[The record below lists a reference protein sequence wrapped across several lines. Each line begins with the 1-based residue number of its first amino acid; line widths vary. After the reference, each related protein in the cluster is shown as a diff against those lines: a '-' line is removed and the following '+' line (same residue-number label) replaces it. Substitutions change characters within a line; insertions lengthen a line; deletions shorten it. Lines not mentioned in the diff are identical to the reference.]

1 MDKKDY
7 TLSEVID
14 FVTNGRDPSN
24 VDIDEEETVI
34 LPPFERAEVETDC
47 DSDISVDENEGLA
60 HHMPCHLLT
69 APCSTNTVKHNL
81 DESNQTSDDESYE
94 QLPKRQKQNKKERK
108 WKKADTDS
116 ADDIAD
122 PNGLPAEL
130 SDSIKTLFD
139 AFWNIYSDDLLDII
153 TTQTHICANQH
164 KGLNPPATSEE
175 IKIVIS
181 ICYCLVISGYLAAS
195 CTGLRHLNLMTS
207 QFQKQFQET
216 VFERSLVIFTFEITS
231 ILTVIVITRSDPY
244 LTF

>member
-1 MDKKDY
+1 MKAIKQVMSNHTSNFLRDRRKARKKGKKK
-7 TLSEVID
+7 S
-14 FVTNGRDPSN
+14 
-24 VDIDEEETVI
+24 DID
-34 LPPFERAEVETDC
+34 
-47 DSDISVDENEGLA
+47 SA
-60 HHMPCHLLT
+60 H
-69 APCSTNTVKHNL
+69 
-81 DESNQTSDDESYE
+81 
-94 QLPKRQKQNKKERK
+94 
-108 WKKADTDS
+108 
-116 ADDIAD
+116 DIAD
-122 PNGLPAEL
+122 PNELQAEQ
-130 SDSIKTLFD
+130 SDSIKTHFD